1 MTESSKEGLLEELL
15 EIQRTHRRL
24 EAAARGYLELDLTME
39 QRNEIVDRMIEEE
52 VGEIPDLLARVRPE

>member
-39 QRNEIVDRMIEEE
+39 QRNETEK
-52 VGEIPDLLARVRPE
+52 LRPGIGGALGRLFKKD